1 LTNTDKPYGSVLI
14 KAVQILD
21 LLSQRAEP
29 QMMSE
34 ISKYTEIT
42 MPTTNKILDT
52 LDLVGFVSRDSQTK
66 EYSLG
71 PRLIQLANASFIQFD
86 IARETYTTLKHLY
99 ENVNTTV
106 NLGMLQD
113 NQVMFVNKFTER
125 DSSEKTISR
134 IGFTQPIYCSA
145 MGKAILARFTPEERN
160 AYFEQIEFI
169 PNTKQTITS
178 TELLE
183 EEVRFIQE
191 KGYAID
197 NREAEEDVYCV
208 GTTFEVPGDS
218 NYYAFSISSPYDQ
231 VDEAQHE
238 YLVSELMKT
247 KTIIEYQ
254 LANAQD

>member
-1 LTNTDKPYGSVLI
+1 MANADKPYGSVLI

-21 LLSQRAEP
+21 LLSQRTEP
-29 QMMSE
+29 QTMSE

-42 MPTTNKILDT
+42 MSTTNKILNT

-106 NLGMLQD
+106 NLGMFQD

-125 DSSEKTISR
+125 DSSETAISR

-145 MGKAILARFTPEERN
+145 MGKAILARFTPEERKT
-160 AYFEQIEFI
+160 YFEQVEIV
-169 PNTKQTITS
+169 PNTDHTITN
-178 TELLE
+178 TATLE
-183 EEVRFIQE
+183 KEIKLIQE

-197 NREAEEDVYCV
+197 DREAEEGIYCV
-208 GTTFEVPGDS
+208 GTTFKVSGDS
-218 NYYAFSISSPYDQ
+218 NYYAFSISSPYHQ
-231 VDEAQHE
+231 VDDARHD

-254 LANAQD
+254 LTNAQE